1 MAAEGRHD
9 RSAMR
14 RFGKYLLLD
23 KISTGG
29 MADVYRAKLV
39 GIRGFTKTI
48 AIKRIHPHLLERKRF
63 LRMFTDEAKIA
74 SRLVHPNIVQIYD
87 LGEEEGIP
95 YIAMEYVPGRD
106 LFRVVQ
112 KLVSQ
117 RNRCPWRLATRV
129 ISETAAALY
138 YAHEFRS
145 LDGEPQEIVH
155 RDVSPRNILISYS
168 GEVKLTDFGIARA
181 RDREEHTELGVIKG
195 KVRYISP
202 EGAGGGRVDGRSDL
216 YSLGV
221 VFTEMMTMA
230 PFREAPNDMAMLLD
244 IRRGKFDRT
253 HINRLPEPIRVV
265 IERSLAVDPADRFPD
280 ANAFREELLRSVDE
294 DTRPMSDI
302 ELKRFMESLYADDI
316 AAEQETERRA
326 EELSHDQDWE
336 GLHEPRP
343 AGEPRAA
350 ATESANPLAL
360 NLPGVP
366 RVRVPARSHD
376 IRKPDLEGDLLHM
389 PVPRL
394 LQRLRNARE
403 TGQLDLAR
411 DPVRKTVFLEHG
423 EPSFAVSN
431 VEREFFGEYLVARG
445 ALTREQHTAVLDRAA
460 KQGLRFMEAALAM
473 QVVSPEPDV
482 PLPRRPDP
490 RPDPRGVR
498 LDRRNLRILPGR
510 ASAGA
515 RHASEP
521 AHLHPDSRGRAGS
534 GTAGDD
540 SPRAR
545 GQLAPSPGPRRPR
558 SAVRSPA
565 VGPPATAD
573 PRHRDGAA
581 HRGGPDPAREGRGA
595 DSPPA
600 LHAAADRAH
609 PVRAGVARP
618 SKRR

>member
-1 MAAEGRHD
+1 
-9 RSAMR
+9 MR

-39 GIRGFTKTI
+39 GIRGFTKTL
-48 AIKRIHPHLLERKRF
+48 AIKRIHPHLLERTRF

-117 RNRCPWRLATRV
+117 RQRCPWRLATRV
-129 ISETAAALY
+129 ISETCAGLY

-145 LDGEPQEIVH
+145 LDGQPQEIVH
-155 RDVSPRNILISYS
+155 RDVSPRNILISYN

-202 EGAGGGRVDGRSDL
+202 EGAAGQKVDGRSDL

-244 IRRGKFDRT
+244 IRQGKFDRSR
-253 HINRLPEPIRVV
+253 IARLPGPLKRV
-265 IERSLAVDPADRFPD
+265 IERTLAVDPDDRYPD
-280 ANAFREELLRSVDE
+280 ANALREDLLRSVD
-294 DTRPMSDI
+294 DDSRPLSDN
-302 ELKRFMESLYADDI
+302 ELKRFMATLYAEEI

-326 EELSHDQDWE
+326 EQLWRDPDLQAAPKRRDSAEA
-336 GLHEPRP
+336 RP
-343 AGEPRAA
+343 AAGEGG
-350 ATESANPLAL
+350 NPLAL

-366 RVRVPARSHD
+366 RVRVPVPSPLD
-376 IRKPDLEGDLLHM
+376 VRKPDLEGDLLQM
-389 PVPRL
+389 SVPRL

-403 TGQLDLAR
+403 TGQLDLIR
-411 DPVRKTVFLEHG
+411 DPVRKTVFFESG

-431 VEREFFGEYLVARG
+431 IEREFFGEYLVARG
-445 ALTREQHTAVLDRAA
+445 ALTREQHAAGLDRAA
-460 KQGLRFMEAALAM
+460 REGLRFMEAALAL
-473 QVVSPEPDV
+473 QVVSPNQMYRYLADQIRERILEVFAWTGGTYAFYRGLLPPEPGMPLNLRTFTLSTEGDQDRV
-482 PLPRRPDP
+482 PLVVIRRELERFLRHNLVLDGHDLPSDLQLSG
-490 RPDPRGVR
+490 RQQR
-498 LDRRNLRILPGR
+498 LIR
-510 ASAGA
+510 AIE
-515 RHASEP
+515 SEQP
-521 AHLHPDSRGRAGS
+521 I
-534 GTAGDD
+534 
-540 SPRAR
+540 
-545 GQLAPSPGPRRPR
+545 
-558 SAVRSPA
+558 
-565 VGPPATAD
+565 
-573 PRHRDGAA
+573 
-581 HRGGPDPAREGRGA
+581 
-595 DSPPA
+595 
-600 LHAAADRAH
+600 AADLI
-609 PVRAGVARP
+609 
-618 SKRR
+618 RREKDEEQILRLLYMLHQIERIEFVEPTA